1 MWSFKL
7 SKPENQKLNWT
18 KEREDV
24 ETARDGGRLTV
35 ITLRPGVGG
44 HWTVA
49 GVVLPLLDADPHVGT
64 GVFLACS
71 ARTYG
76 GKAEQ
81 CNTGGKR
88 PVMLLRC
95 HAGVCNSTH
104 AVWVSRDTQKTSR
117 KLSNKRG
124 IPYKQLDFSNK
135 HHTLDIFNMA
145 CYRIDSDTGAKHEL
159 SHICTEEQRS
169 MTTFNSE
176 MCTQSRYYCYT
187 C

>member
-1 MWSFKL
+1 M
-7 SKPENQKLNWT
+7 NWT

-24 ETARDGGRLTV
+24 ETARDGGWLTV